1 MATHLG
7 VHEHDDKLRIP
18 SAQEIQAGRQ
28 ARDRFL
34 ARAKSI
40 DGARLS
46 TADRETWVMFV
57 GYLEA
62 DAAMDMCAEELY
74 AVSPRD
80 NPLTRYGRIAEDQP
94 VSPLE
99 QGARLAS
106 RYEQVGSA
114 IDGEIALLRAGATQ
128 GLFAN
133 AESIRRVV
141 TQFEAEL
148 AKPDEDWPLTLP
160 AREDHAGWSVED
172 LSAYRLRLQRAVHE
186 SIRSALERYA
196 SVLRDELLPNGRSDA
211 QATLIASSLAR

>member
-1 MATHLG
+1 M
-7 VHEHDDKLRIP
+7 
-18 SAQEIQAGRQ
+18 
-28 ARDRFL
+28 
-34 ARAKSI
+34 
-40 DGARLS
+40 
-46 TADRETWVMFV
+46 
-57 GYLEA
+57 
-62 DAAMDMCAEELY
+62 
-74 AVSPRD
+74 
-80 NPLTRYGRIAEDQP
+80 
-94 VSPLE
+94 
-99 QGARLAS
+99 
-106 RYEQVGSA
+106 GSA